1 MAKDTKPRTRER
13 TRPAASPAG
22 NGSEIGKTIDDI
34 KKRMGEGVVS
44 MGMADVATTFIE
56 TGVFLLDLGL
66 LGGIPESRITQLY
79 GHSAAGKTT
88 IAARVVAAA
97 LRKHPK
103 SVAVYIDAEGTF
115 DRQWGERAGIDVDRF
130 VYVQPETG
138 EQAVDILEASI
149 RSKETCIV
157 VLDSLPA
164 LVPQTIIERSAEDKT
179 MAARAALI
187 GIACSKMLA
196 SLSAERQ
203 RKHYPSVVMINQW
216 RSKVGFVMGNPNILP
231 GGNQPRY
238 ASSAMIEIKK
248 RKEEMGKDRYD
259 NDVSMYNEHAFDI
272 DKSKAG
278 ASVRQGEFR
287 LVTADE
293 YDCPDAPGLSLP
305 AGTVDDYKVVATYA
319 KRMGFITGG
328 GASWLIDGIERKFN
342 KVESIVRYLAE
353 NPKDFVELKRKMI
366 ALKRGDIGLPPVPRD
381 GYLLGY
387 VGGKR

>member
-1 MAKDTKPRTRER
+1 MVKEVAPRTRER
-13 TRPAASPAG
+13 TRSNPG
-22 NGSEIGKTIDDI
+22 GEGSEIGKMMDDV

-44 MGMADVATTFIE
+44 LGMADVATTFIE
-56 TGVFLLDLGL
+56 TGVFLLDMGL
-66 LGGIPESRITQLY
+66 LGGVAESRITQIY

-88 IAARVVAAA
+88 ISSRLVAAA
-97 LRKHPK
+97 QRKHPDK
-103 SVAVYIDAEGTF
+103 VAVLLDVEGTF
-115 DRQWGERAGIDVDRF
+115 DRQWGERAGIDSDRL

-149 RSKETCIV
+149 RSVESCII

-187 GIACSKMLA
+187 GVACSKMLA
-196 SLSAERQ
+196 SLAAERK
-203 RKHYPSVVMINQW
+203 RKHYPAIIMTNQW

-231 GGNQPRY
+231 GGQQPRY

-259 NDVSMYNEHAFDI
+259 NDVSLYNEHAFDI

-293 YDCPDAPGLSLP
+293 YECLDAPGLRLP
-305 AGTVDDYKVVATYA
+305 AGSVDDYKVVATYA

-328 GASWLIDGIERKFN
+328 GASWTIDGIDRKFN
-342 KVESIVRYLAE
+342 KVETIVRFLAE
-353 NPKDFVELKRKMI
+353 SPEEFILLKRKMI
-366 ALKRGDIGLPPVPRD
+366 ALRRSDIGLPPIPRD

-387 VGGKR
+387 VPKGRK